1 MNPVQLGQ
9 ELDRQYRAACAQLQ
23 QESPWFGAFA
33 LDKGNRT
40 VSYKVGEHRHPDAF
54 ILDWRHPL
62 AAAFYEGTPGEEFEF
77 EAKHYQS
84 STGLL
89 TYLARVRAQA
99 RALVHAELRDAD
111 GTHVLVSDGEQ
122 LVPEAALTRATAT
135 AGTLPDIRALLTPQ
149 QYRLITASHTK
160 PVIIQGRAGSGK
172 TTVALYRVSR
182 LTFAAED
189 DPTARPVDPSRVLI
203 VMFNAALRSFVQT
216 SLEPLKL
223 AQAELATFH
232 HWAYE
237 SVKRAYNGTLDINPD
252 TKALPGHETASRL
265 KKQLGMLRALDAFV
279 AEQTRGAAE
288 WLDKRLAPYNAA
300 AIAARF
306 RTMDAPVA
314 RRFITLREEAL
325 RQRNAS
331 VGNAQAR
338 WENIYQVLRQGVT
351 RITLYKEELLR
362 FLTSTSLLARHLE
375 GASLDD
381 LRALADFQRAV
392 QSEGGANGKPGP
404 RVTFDDLALLLRLIQ
419 LKHGGLA
426 DAAREEEVFVYAHL
440 VVDEAQDFGA
450 LELRVLLSAV
460 RSRTGVTIVGDHN
473 QKIVPAAEF
482 MGWDALA
489 RELGLDGA
497 DVTKLK
503 LAHRATA
510 PIMALARTLEDADG
524 DAPAD
529 DNEGVAGRPGPLP
542 ERIVADTEASLR
554 EAVVE
559 GLRQSL
565 AEAPRGHHCVVCPWP
580 KHAKAVLAWLA
591 PALGLPEGAVRL
603 GYNMG
608 FVFEPGVTVT
618 NAQQVKGLE
627 FDSVTVIDPTAA
639 HYPDNDVGR
648 RSLYTVLTR
657 AKDRLRLVS
666 TQATTGLLDAAI
678 ARGLLAEVRV
688 GALAPVAFTPEED
701 DPF

>member
-1 MNPVQLGQ
+1 
-9 ELDRQYRAACAQLQ
+9 
-23 QESPWFGAFA
+23 
-33 LDKGNRT
+33 
-40 VSYKVGEHRHPDAF
+40 
-54 ILDWRHPL
+54 
-62 AAAFYEGTPGEEFEF
+62 
-77 EAKHYQS
+77 
-84 STGLL
+84 
-89 TYLARVRAQA
+89 
-99 RALVHAELRDAD
+99 
-111 GTHVLVSDGEQ
+111 
-122 LVPEAALTRATAT
+122 
-135 AGTLPDIRALLTPQ
+135 
-149 QYRLITASHTK
+149 
-160 PVIIQGRAGSGK
+160 
-172 TTVALYRVSR
+172 VSR

-216 SLEPLKL
+216 SLEPLRL
-223 AQAELATFH
+223 EQAELATFH
-232 HWAYE
+232 HWALE
-237 SVKRAYNGTLDINPD
+237 SVKRAYKGTLDINPD
-252 TKALPGHETASRL
+252 TKAIAGHETAARM
-265 KKQLGMLRALDAFV
+265 KKQLGMLRALDEFV

-288 WLDKRLAPYNAA
+288 WLDKRLAPYHATA
-300 AIAARF
+300 LVERF

-392 QSEGGANGKPGP
+392 QNEDGTSGKPGP

-426 DAAREEEVFVYAHL
+426 DATREEEVFVYDHL

-524 DAPAD
+524 DAPDD

-542 ERIVADTEASLR
+542 ERIVADTETSLR

-565 AEAPRGHHCVVCPWP
+565 AEAPRGHHCVVCRWP
-580 KHAKAVLAWLA
+580 KQAQAVLAWLA
-591 PALGLPEGAVRL
+591 PALDLPDGTVRI
-603 GYNMG
+603 GHNMG
-608 FVFEPGVTVT
+608 FVFGPGVTVT

-648 RSLYTVLTR
+648 RNLYTVLTR

-666 TQATTGLLDAAI
+666 TQATTSLLDAAI